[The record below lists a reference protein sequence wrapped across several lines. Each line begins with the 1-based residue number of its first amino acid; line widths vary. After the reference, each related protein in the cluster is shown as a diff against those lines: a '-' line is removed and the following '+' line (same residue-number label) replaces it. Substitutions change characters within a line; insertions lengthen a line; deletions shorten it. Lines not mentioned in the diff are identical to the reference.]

1 MDEFAG
7 KEWVSMVLSSV
18 VGVSASWLMGNRDTI
33 IVRRLDSV
41 CGVQS
46 EVEV

>member
-7 KEWVSMVLSSV
+7 EEWVNMVWWFVFV
-18 VGVSASWLMGNRDTI
+18 VTERYFMVSRDTT

-41 CGVQS
+41 CGVLN